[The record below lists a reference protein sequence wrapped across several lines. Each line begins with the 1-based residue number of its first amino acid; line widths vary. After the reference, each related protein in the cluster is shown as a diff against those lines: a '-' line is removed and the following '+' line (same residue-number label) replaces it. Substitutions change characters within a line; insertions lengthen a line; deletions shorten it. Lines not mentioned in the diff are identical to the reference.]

1 MLSEPT
7 QRDVYNYFGEEG
19 LKSDPR
25 IDEIQLIIQI
35 SLSYMTWAAVV
46 LFSTFPHACRACRPW
61 ALVSLV
67 LMITTEISLCVSH
80 GSIPSWLPFNI
91 TEHELVEWMH
101 ALFPSLFLV
110 LRAISVT
117 YYLNTDAISLLLS
130 LNIQNHQTVS
140 GYIPE
145 YVSNFHDE

>member
-1 MLSEPT
+1 MLSEPA
-7 QRDVYNYFGEEG
+7 QRDIYNYFGEGG

-25 IDEIQLIIQI
+25 IDEVQLVIQI

-46 LFSTFPHACRACRPW
+46 LFSTFPQACRACRPW

-67 LMITTEISLCVSH
+67 LMAAAEISLRVSH
-80 GSIPSWLPFNI
+80 ASLPSWLPFNL

-110 LRAISVT
+110 LRTISVA
-117 YYLNTDAISLLLS
+117 YYFNADAITLLLS

-140 GYIPE
+140 G
-145 YVSNFHDE
+145 